1 MHFGARRAGGESPH
15 RRAPPPFWM
24 LDFCSRMQEKI
35 ENLVKLQALD
45 LERARLNQAVR
56 ALPAEV
62 AQADAA
68 LKAAQRD
75 ATTASDA
82 LSREETLRTR
92 LEREASGHIQ
102 KAASFAPSATP

>member
-1 MHFGARRAGGESPH
+1 
-15 RRAPPPFWM
+15 
-24 LDFCSRMQEKI
+24 MQERI

-45 LERARLNQAVR
+45 LERARLTQLLR

-75 ATTASDA
+75 VTIASDA
-82 LSREETLRTR
+82 LSREETVRTR
-92 LEREASGHIQ
+92 LERETAAHKQ
-102 KAASFAPSATP
+102 KAAKLGSQRDSVTTAAQADAIEHEVKFAESEI